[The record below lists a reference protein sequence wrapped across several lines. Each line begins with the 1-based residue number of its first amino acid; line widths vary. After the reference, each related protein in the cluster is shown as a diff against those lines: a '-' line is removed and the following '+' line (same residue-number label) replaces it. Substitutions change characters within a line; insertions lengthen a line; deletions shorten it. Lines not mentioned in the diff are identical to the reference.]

1 MRGLSLIVRSG
12 DGTSRLPAALAHLKA
27 QAPTIVPWEVLLVDN
42 ASTDDTAKVAL
53 SCWGEGPVPL
63 RVVPE
68 PRRGRQSATE
78 RGLKEAR
85 YEFVGFV
92 DDDNWVAPDWVQVAY
107 RALASDSFLG
117 AVGSVCDPV
126 FETPEPKWFS
136 EFHSSYGVLT
146 DSDLIHHNDPW
157 EYLHGAGL
165 CIRKQAWTRLVQ
177 GGFRSLVTDR
187 VGRRSP
193 GSGDTELT
201 LAIRL
206 AGWKIRVEQ
215 CLRLKHFI
223 PAERLCWEYLRRQ
236 QRGCAASQ
244 ALLDAYSA
252 HNLSMRYRLKPRLGQ
267 LWWCQAGRCLLK
279 LMHRPRA
286 VAVALSSRGEDQQD
300 VIEVERLF
308 GRILGM
314 VRLMGRYSGSRRHVR
329 YAPWRLRRPE
339 EYVRQPREAHV

>member
-1 MRGLSLIVRSG
+1 MRGVSIIVRSS
-12 DGTSRLPAALAHLKA
+12 DGGSRLPAVLAHLKT

-42 ASTDDTAKVAL
+42 ASTDDTARVAL
-53 SCWGEGPVPL
+53 SCWGEGPVLL
-63 RVVPE
+63 RVVPA
-68 PRRGRQSATE
+68 PKLGRPYATE
-78 RGLKEAR
+78 RGLKEAS

-107 RALASDSFLG
+107 RALASDPFLG
-117 AVGSVCDPV
+117 AVGSVCDAV
-126 FETPEPKWFS
+126 FETPEPKWFN

-146 DSDLIHHNDPW
+146 DSDLNHRNDAW

-177 GGFRSLVTDR
+177 GGFRSLATDR
-187 VGRRSP
+187 IGARSL

-201 LAIRL
+201 LALRL
-206 AGWKIRVEQ
+206 AGWKIRVERR
-215 CLRLKHFI
+215 LRLKHFM
-223 PAERLCWEYLRRQ
+223 PAESLCWEYLRRL

-252 HNLSMRYRLKPRLGQ
+252 HNLSMRYCLKPRLGQ

-279 LMHRPRA
+279 LMRRPRA
-286 VAVALSSRGEDQQD
+286 VAVALTSRGEDQAD

-314 VRLMGRYSGSRRHVR
+314 VHLRGRYRGSRRHVR

-339 EYVRQPREAHV
+339 EYERRPSQVHL

>member
-1 MRGLSLIVRSG
+1 MRGVSVIVRSS
-12 DGTSRLPAALAHLKA
+12 DSASRLLTALAYLKV
-27 QAPTIVPWEVLLVDN
+27 QAPTNIPWEVLVVDKT
-42 ASTDDTAKVAL
+42 STGDAVKDAL
-53 SCWGEGPVPL
+53 WCWGEGPVPL
-63 RVVPE
+63 RIVPE
-68 PRRGRQSATE
+68 PKLGRQSATE

-85 YEFVGFV
+85 HEFIGFV

-107 RALASDSFLG
+107 DTLASDRFVG

-136 EFHSSYGVLT
+136 EFHSIYGVLT
-146 DSDLIHHNDPW
+146 HSDLNERKDPW

-177 GGFRSLVTDR
+177 GGFRSLADR
-187 VGRRSP
+187 IGVRSL
-193 GSGDTELT
+193 GSRDMELT

-206 AGWKIRVEQ
+206 TGWKISVERRLRV
-215 CLRLKHFI
+215 KHFI
-223 PAERLCWEYLRRQ
+223 PAERLCWDYLRRL
-236 QRGCAASQ
+236 QRSCAASQ

-267 LWWCQAGRCLLK
+267 LWWCQAGRSLLK
-279 LMHRPRA
+279 LMGRPS
-286 VAVALSSRGEDQQD
+286 AVALALTSKGEDQAD
-300 VIEVERLF
+300 VMEVEKLF

-314 VRLMGRYSGSRRHVR
+314 VYLRRRYRGSRRHVR

-339 EYVRQPREAHV
+339 EYMRRLRQAHP